1 MSIVKTEA
9 FVLKSIRY
17 GETSKIVTLF
27 TKDFGKISAIVKGA
41 RNNKSK
47 LCGTMETMN
56 YINVILYYKENRELH
71 LISNAEYKNSFK
83 NILMDFDRLQSGY
96 KIIDIINKTL
106 IQNES
111 NELMFELLIKIY
123 SGLNNSTGNFL
134 YFVLYFQIEL
144 VKILGL
150 SPDFSE
156 LLDAKETFYDDNEF
170 YLNESSL
177 RNLKL
182 ISENEIKDLEYLN
195 IRKDSLE
202 RLINRYEKYIS
213 SHTHGFRFYNST
225 KVFQELNQFI

>member
-1 MSIVKTEA
+1 MAIVKTEA

-27 TKDFGKISAIVKGA
+27 TKDFGKISAIVKGV

-56 YINVILYYKENRELH
+56 YINIIFYKNNRELQ
-71 LISNAEYKNSFK
+71 LISDAEYKSSFK
-83 NILMDFDRLQSGY
+83 NIFSDFEKLQCGY
-96 KIIDIINKTL
+96 KIIDVINRSVV
-106 IQNES
+106 QNES
-111 NELMFELLIKIY
+111 NEPIFELLIKIY
-123 SGLNNSTGNFL
+123 SGLNNSTRNYL

-156 LLDAKETFYDDNEF
+156 LLKARETFYDDNEF

-177 RNLKL
+177 KNLKM
-182 ISENEIKDLEYLN
+182 ISENEIHNLIYLN
-195 IRKDSLE
+195 IQKDSLE
-202 RLINRYEKYIS
+202 KLINSYEKYIS
-213 SHTHGFRFYNST
+213 SHTHGFRYNNST
-225 KVFQELNQFI
+225 KVFQEINNSI